1 MAEAVDRAYQVIR
14 DGILSGLYPQGSH
27 LSAQV
32 LAEASGFSRT
42 PVREA
47 MRRLHAEGLIR
58 IIPNRG
64 AFVATWSEGDVEH
77 YFELDLVLESFSA
90 ELAASR
96 VTPKDLAMLRQ
107 LVDEMD
113 RLVFEEPPPL
123 ARVKEVN
130 DRFHK
135 EVMAISGNVRLEHYL
150 QSMIEAELVFGTVGE
165 YTREEL
171 QRTAMQHAELV
182 DALEA
187 RDPIWAKSAMAT
199 HLLTAR
205 NAMMR
210 SVRRPR
216 RPGEAD
222 SGPAI

>member
-1 MAEAVDRAYQVIR
+1 MAEAVDKAYQVIR
-14 DGILSGLYPQGSH
+14 DGILNGVYPQGSH

-32 LAEASGFSRT
+32 LAEASGLSRT

-58 IIPNRG
+58 IIANRG

-96 VTPKDLAMLRQ
+96 VTPKDVAALRL
-107 LVDEMD
+107 LVDELD
-113 RLVFEEPPPL
+113 RLVFEDPLPL
-123 ARVKEVN
+123 AQVKDVN

-135 EVMAISGNVRLEHYL
+135 QIMAISRNVRLEHYL
-150 QSMIEAELVFGTVGE
+150 QSLIEAELVFGTVGE
-165 YTREEL
+165 YTLEEL
-171 QRTAMQHAELV
+171 RRTAMQHAELV

-187 RDPIWAKSAMAT
+187 HDPAWARSAMAT

-216 RPGEAD
+216 QPDA
-222 SGPAI
+222 AA

>member
-1 MAEAVDRAYQVIR
+1 MAEAVDKAYQVIK
-14 DGILSGLYPQGSH
+14 DGILSGRYPQGSH
-27 LSAQV
+27 LSAQL
-32 LAEASGFSRT
+32 LAEASGSSRT

-58 IIPNRG
+58 ILPNRG

-90 ELAASR
+90 ELAARR
-96 VTPKDLAMLRQ
+96 VTPADLAVLRG

-113 RLVFEEPPPL
+113 RLVFEEPL
-123 ARVKEVN
+123 QLDRVKEVN

-135 EVMAISGNVRLEHYL
+135 QVMAISGNARLEHYL

-165 YTREEL
+165 YTVEEL
-171 QRTAMQHAELV
+171 RRTAVQHAELA

-187 RDPIWAKSAMAT
+187 HDPAWAKAAMAS

-205 NAMMR
+205 NAMLR

-216 RPGEAD
+216 
-222 SGPAI
+222 SGASA